1 MKWQTYFFKEVDST
15 NTRAATY
22 DVGSVIIAENQTAG
36 RGRNG
41 RHWQSFAGNLFLSAV
56 LPALQNETPLL
67 SFVAGVSLAEALP
80 DVPVRLKWPNDVLL
94 HNAKIAGILLERV
107 DDKVIAG
114 FGVNITQAP
123 DMDTLYK
130 TTSLNQK
137 YTREEVATNLLTA
150 LSRNLDLLIQEGF
163 MPIRQKWLDYAVG
176 IGAEIEVRLPHETM
190 RGIFETLTPQGA
202 ISLKTQTETRL
213 ISAGDIFLL

>member
-15 NTRAATY
+15 NTRAVDY

-41 RHWQSFAGNLFLSAV
+41 RRWQSLAGNLFLSAV
-56 LPALQNETPLL
+56 LPALQNETPFL

-94 HNAKIAGILLERV
+94 HHAKIAGILLERV

-114 FGVNITQAP
+114 FGVNIRQAP
-123 DMDTLYK
+123 DRDMLYQAG
-130 TTSLNQK
+130 SLNQK
-137 YTREEVATNLLTA
+137 YTPEEVTKNLLTV
-150 LSRNLDLLIQEGF
+150 LSDNLDLLMQSGF
-163 MPIRQKWLDYAVG
+163 TPIRQKWLNYAVG
-176 IGAEIEVRLPHETM
+176 IGEEIEVKLPHETI
-190 RGIFETLTPQGA
+190 RGLFETLTPQGA
-202 ISLKTQTETRL
+202 ISLKTPTETRL